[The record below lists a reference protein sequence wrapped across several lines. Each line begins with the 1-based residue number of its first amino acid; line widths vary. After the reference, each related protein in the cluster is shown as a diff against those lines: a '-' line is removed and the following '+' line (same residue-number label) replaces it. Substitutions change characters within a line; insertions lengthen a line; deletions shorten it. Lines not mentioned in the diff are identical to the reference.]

1 MNSGGLAVR
10 DPRHAAS
17 RRKSR
22 PDAERAGYPAAV
34 NPAAVNP
41 GQAPPGDGLIDAVQM
56 SVLPLVMPARQQSG
70 CLTGHLVLFHSA
82 GDDHYSEF

>member
-22 PDAERAGYPAAV
+22 PDAERAGY
-34 NPAAVNP
+34 PAAVNP

-70 CLTGHLVLFHSA
+70 CLTGHLVLFHRA